1 MDTATDSKNDKD
13 KEKKKFGGLLV
24 ERYMECLL
32 DPKDIAFSEQA
43 PCLIH
48 QKIERPSPHEANGT
62 QHRGRIPQERQ
73 LQAEDRQALSDS
85 VSQKSLENSNPVFA
99 STTLLITHCLLHWKM
114 LLKIETWDLRLKT
127 QRHETLDSWT
137 LKLWDFETWEF
148 EKIQIQI
155 WPEWISI

>member
-13 KEKKKFGGLLV
+13 KEKKKFGDLLV

-62 QHRGRIPQERQ
+62 QHRGRIPKKGNCKPKI
-73 LQAEDRQALSDS
+73 DRPS
-85 VSQKSLENSNPVFA
+85 VTVSVRSLLRTA
-99 STTLLITHCLLHWKM
+99 TQCLL
-114 LLKIETWDLRLKT
+114 LL
-127 QRHETLDSWT
+127 HY
-137 LKLWDFETWEF
+137 
-148 EKIQIQI
+148 
-155 WPEWISI
+155 